1 MNPTTVTVQTY
12 STWLQGS
19 QTCWAAL
26 WLLASAVLLMA
37 NLLSGRAQS
46 ALHAVAELVSVV
58 LIVHPPPY
66 FLMMCYLGDDDLEI
80 FGRSRN
86 PPAPSAENVT
96 HPLLLDP
103 ATASAR
109 ASQARS
115 SRRGHRGFLATG
127 GIDLDQALGEGAA
140 QFLQQ
145 MLTHGRAGGHE
156 ALHINLPAGLLA
168 NFPRNGRGNAISASI
183 RLERAPR
190 PTDGRPEGRSLEPLL
205 TIQRWAEEAKMLHG
219 KFEQTRLSRLHNHV
233 ILALLPAAAEA
244 YKKAKEAEEREQER
258 IREEQ
263 VRAAEEAAKKEQ
275 EAIEA
280 AEKAKAQEEARA
292 AEAAAQAAVEAEA
305 AVAAREAAAAQEVV
319 ASPDTD
325 VEMADES
332 ANVETETAEN
342 GPDTAESSNRQE
354 EAAPAQERITVMIHG
369 APVDITDTGID
380 PTFLEALPDEMREEV
395 LNQHV
400 RDQRAAQLERPADS
414 AISAEFLDA
423 LPPDIRAEIIQQEA
437 AERAQRT
444 RAEQAAQQG
453 GPLDIDPADFI
464 ASLDP
469 QLRQVV
475 LMDSDDVFIQ
485 SLPSHMIAEANIQRE
500 PGRPP
505 RPRQVA
511 PRQVGAQGAPQQA
524 PQPTKVPQPRDAIQ
538 LLDKSA
544 LAALVRLLFYPHILK
559 KNLLYKVLVNLC
571 ENAKSRTDL
580 FNLLLSILQDGSGD
594 LASID
599 KSFAQMSVR
608 HSKPNAPQT
617 PKAVGKQRVSTEY
630 FSSLSLPQND
640 VVPELIVQ
648 RCLEALTY
656 IVSSNELS
664 SLFFLTEHELP
675 IGLRRSASKK
685 GKGKEKQAPQTHYPI
700 VLLLSLLDRPS
711 ILRTPSIVESVVGL
725 LATVTRPLA
734 SLKDKDNKKSEN
746 AEASTAGGLSATP
759 GEQLPAGTQP
769 ATDTQAA
776 SRKYRC
782 FPEFLTY

>member
-1 MNPTTVTVQTY
+1 M
-12 STWLQGS
+12 
-19 QTCWAAL
+19 
-26 WLLASAVLLMA
+26 
-37 NLLSGRAQS
+37 
-46 ALHAVAELVSVV
+46 
-58 LIVHPPPY
+58 
-66 FLMMCYLGDDDLEI
+66 EI
-80 FGRSRN
+80 FGRPRN
-86 PPAPSAENVT
+86 PPQPSGENVT

-103 ATASAR
+103 ATHATRSA
-109 ASQARS
+109 QARS
-115 SRRGHRGFLATG
+115 SRRSHRSALLAG
-127 GIDLDQALGEGAA
+127 VGIELPPGLDQALGEGAT
-140 QFLQQ
+140 QLLQQ
-145 MLTHGRAGGHE
+145 MLVHGRSLGHE
-156 ALHINLPAGLLA
+156 ALHINVPAGILGT
-168 NFPRNGRGNAISASI
+168 FQRNGRGGAISASI

-190 PTDGRPEGRSLEPLL
+190 PTDTRSEGRTLEPLL
-205 TIQRWAEEAKMLHG
+205 TVQRWAEEAKMLHG
-219 KFEQTRLSRLHNHV
+219 KFEQTRLAKLHNHV
-233 ILALLPAAAEA
+233 VLALLPTAVEA

-258 IREEQ
+258 LREEQ
-263 VRAAEEAAKKEQ
+263 ARAAEDAAKKEQ
-275 EAIEA
+275 EAVEA
-280 AEKAKAQEEARA
+280 AEKAKREEEARA
-292 AEAAAQAAVEAEA
+292 AEAAAQAAAEAEA
-305 AVAAREAAAAQEVV
+305 NAVTAQEVAPPV
-319 ASPDTD
+319 DTD

-332 ANVETETAEN
+332 TTDVAAPAPEN
-342 GPDTAESSNRQE
+342 GPDTAESSALQQE
-354 EAAPAQERITVMIHG
+354 AAAPAQERVTVLIHG
-369 APVDITDTGID
+369 EPVDITDTGID

-414 AISAEFLDA
+414 QISAEFLDA

-453 GPLDIDPADFI
+453 GPVEIDPADFI

-485 SLPSHMIAEANIQRE
+485 SLPSHMIAEANIHRE
-500 PGRPP
+500 HGRPA
-505 RPRQVA
+505 RPRHVA
-511 PRQVGAQGAPQQA
+511 PGQPAVPGAPHQVSQA
-524 PQPTKVPQPRDAIQ
+524 AKPPQPRDAIQ

-608 HSKPNAPQT
+608 HSKPTAPQT
-617 PKAVGKQRVSTEY
+617 PKAIGKQRVSTDY
-630 FSSLSLPQND
+630 FGSISLPQND

-648 RCLEALTY
+648 RCLESLTY

-675 IGLRRSASKK
+675 IGLRRSSSKK

-734 SLKDKDNKKSEN
+734 SLKDNKKTEN
-746 AEASTAGGLSATP
+746 AESSTEGASSAAS
-759 GEQLPAGTQP
+759 GQPAVSETQP
-769 ATDTQAA
+769 AMGPPPAEGEHCHL
-776 SRKYRC
+776 SSCVIR
-782 FPEFLTY
+782 